1 LVKVAEPVTF
11 DVPSNAP
18 LVYAR
23 SPVVEIVLP
32 VARAVAV
39 LALPVNAPVNPVDVT
54 EANPVT
60 EVTVPPN
67 VIVVEPNVVVL
78 FASLLVAIAVPLHTP
93 VVIVPTVA
101 KFDKEVNVVLEV
113 AVIFPAVVAVV
124 ALPKK
129 LGAVISLPNV
139 FAPAKV

>member
-1 LVKVAEPVTF
+1 VTVVLVKVAEPVTF

-18 LVYAR
+18 LVYVR

-67 VIVVEPNVVVL
+67 VMVVDPNTVEL
-78 FASLLVAIAVPLHTP
+78 FANCAFVMAALLAKLLVVNP
-93 VVIVPTVA
+93 VAEIVPEA
-101 KFDKEVNVVLEV
+101 IDIPE
-113 AVIFPAVVAVV
+113 PAV
-124 ALPKK
+124 K
-129 LGAVISLPNV
+129 GD
-139 FAPAKV
+139 